1 MTLTTLWIEFAVAA
15 ALIGVSGAMVTRSA
29 DVISAKTGLPR
40 SWIGLILLAFV
51 TSLPELVTSASAVTV
66 ADAPNI
72 AVGEIFGSCVFN
84 LVLLS
89 LLDFLHR
96 RESVYRSAAQGH
108 ILSAGWGIVL
118 IGFAG
123 LNILL
128 SRNGFDV
135 ALGPIGIYTPV
146 IFILYLVAVR
156 SVYSYERRSL
166 PDQTREAQDRYKG
179 ASLRNAIAIY
189 TLGAAI
195 VTAAG
200 MWLPFIAADLSDA
213 MGWNRTFVGTLFVA
227 GVTSLPEAA
236 VTVAALRLGS
246 IDLAFANLLGSN
258 LFDILILAIDDVIF
272 LKGPLFDHVS
282 ETHAVSAISAIIM
295 TGIVVIGILYRP
307 NARLLK
313 VVGWISLGLFM
324 VYVLNTYVLFLMG
337 E

>member
-1 MTLTTLWIEFAVAA
+1 MDVTRVWIEFAIAA
-15 ALIGVSGAMVTRSA
+15 ALTGAAGAAITRSA

-40 SWIGLILLAFV
+40 SWVGLILLAFV
-51 TSLPELVTSASAVTV
+51 TSLPELVTSASAVTI

-108 ILSAGWGIVL
+108 ILSAGFGIVL

-128 SRNGFDV
+128 SQNGFDFS
-135 ALGPIGIYTPV
+135 LGPVGIYTPV
-146 IFILYLVAVR
+146 IVVLYFVAVR

-166 PDQTREAQDRYKG
+166 PTQEREAEDRHKG
-179 ASLRNAIAIY
+179 ASLRNAILTY
-189 TLGAAI
+189 TLGAAV
-195 VTAAG
+195 VTGAG
-200 MWLPFIAADLSDA
+200 VWLPFIATDMADV
-213 MGWNRTFVGTLFVA
+213 MGWHRTFVGTLFVA

-236 VTVAALRLGS
+236 VTVFALRLGS
-246 IDLAFANLLGSN
+246 VDMAIANLLGSN
-258 LFDILILAIDDVIF
+258 LFDIAILAIDDLLFV
-272 LKGPLFDHVS
+272 KGPLFDHVAPS
-282 ETHAVSAISAIIM
+282 HAVSATSAVIM
-295 TGIVVIGILYRP
+295 TGIVIIGVLYRP

-313 VVGWISLGLFM
+313 AVGWISLGLFM
-324 VYVLNTYVLFLMG
+324 VYVLNSYVLYLMG